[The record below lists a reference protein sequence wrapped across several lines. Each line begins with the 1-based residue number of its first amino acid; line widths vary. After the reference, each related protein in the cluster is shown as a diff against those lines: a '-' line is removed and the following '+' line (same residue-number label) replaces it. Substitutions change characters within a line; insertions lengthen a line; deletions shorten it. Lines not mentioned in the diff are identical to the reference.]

1 MDGLQR
7 KLDSSYRPGLG
18 EFMGSIQI
26 HHAKLWFAGKGQNW
40 KLADFEIGEIRES
53 IEGIKKYC
61 MDRTETKSIGMI
73 EQPIESVSKAIELK
87 NELAFEKSFN
97 LLTLTCNNCHQT
109 TNHAFNV
116 IKAPETPPFSNQQ
129 FSVKP

>member
-40 KLADFEIGEIRES
+40 KLADFEISEIRES

-129 FSVKP
+129 FLVKP